1 MRKVF
6 TWNKYIPMPVEDAS
20 LLLIEACASSALLC
34 SVMRGAGFDILAK
47 DFGKVGGNSNIH
59 VINLDV

>member
-1 MRKVF
+1 
-6 TWNKYIPMPVEDAS
+6 MPVEDAS